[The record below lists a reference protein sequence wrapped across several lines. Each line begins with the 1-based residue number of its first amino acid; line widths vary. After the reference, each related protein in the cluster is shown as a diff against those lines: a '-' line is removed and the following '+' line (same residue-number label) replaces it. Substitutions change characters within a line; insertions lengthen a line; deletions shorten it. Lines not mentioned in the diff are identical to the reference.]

1 VRTLGLLAVMLL
13 AIGSVLARPA
23 AAAPPADNMRNFA
36 QIEQAWAQGVQ
47 TLATT
52 FQTLYDTMSDNQ
64 KKAADAMF
72 RHHCDHAAAH
82 KQAPQ

>member
-1 VRTLGLLAVMLL
+1 
-13 AIGSVLARPA
+13 
-23 AAAPPADNMRNFA
+23 MRNFA

-47 TLATT
+47 TLAAT

-64 KKAADAMF
+64 TKAADAMF

-82 KQAPQ
+82 KQVPQ